1 MLSTSINESLGGVQS
16 LLYHYLSDLEE
27 CRQNPDAALDRST
40 LEHLDLL
47 LDFIKT
53 AYASTT
59 ERLGPLLEKGQITYE
74 LLWTLFKPNTLAY
87 TKCFGTGQPR
97 CVKYDKGWSRVLPRQ
112 GSLFGF

>member
-1 MLSTSINESLGGVQS
+1 MEQS
-16 LLYHYLSDLEE
+16 LLYYYLPDLEE
-27 CRQNPDAALDRST
+27 CRQDPSAALDYST

-59 ERLGPLLEKGQITYE
+59 ERLGPLLEKDQITYD

-87 TKCFGTGQPR
+87 TKCFGTG
-97 CVKYDKGWSRVLPRQ
+97 
-112 GSLFGF
+112 